1 LATGCVSRHGSSRAS
16 GRRHALLRRS
26 STFSLS
32 LVPLATRRLTRR
44 GGWWWCAAAQVRLS
58 IARVLTVISQT
69 TRDELRKAF
78 EGKKYQP
85 GDLRQK
91 KTRAIRRALSKKD
104 AALKTVKQAKK
115 DAFFPMRKYAVKA

>member
-1 LATGCVSRHGSSRAS
+1 M
-16 GRRHALLRRS
+16 
-26 STFSLS
+26 
-32 LVPLATRRLTRR
+32 
-44 GGWWWCAAAQVRLS
+44 RLS

-85 GDLRQK
+85 GDLRHK

-115 DAFFPMRKYAVKA
+115 DAYFPIRKFAVKA